1 MSKTSSAVK
10 QRWNE
15 KNYDR
20 LAVTVPK
27 GKKADIEAHASAV
40 GLSVNGLV
48 NELLRKEL
56 SLSNEEWRSKQAGE

>member
-10 QRWNE
+10 RRWNE

-20 LAVTVPK
+20 LAITVPK
-27 GKKADIEAHASAV
+27 GRKADIEARAASL

-48 NELLRKEL
+48 NELLRKDL
-56 SLSNEEWRSKQAGE
+56 SMSDDIWVIRQAGE